1 MGGVLDTVRNTLK
14 TVSYLMYNKYN
25 RETILIDSN
34 AAETLAA
41 IAANGN
47 IVEISRTSLTLLS
60 DAAAADEDLSYMA
73 RKTIDAVDAFEKI
86 MTLNPTIHREFAKEL
101 RRIALSRDILHM
113 TAASLVLLAYYI
125 ETEMLRQKYSDI
137 DITVDDVIGDIFR
150 VFEELHRGI
159 RYRDAY
165 DYDDDP

>member
-1 MGGVLDTVRNTLK
+1 MGGEIREILDTVKGTLK
-14 TVSYLMYNKYN
+14 TISYLMYNKYN
-25 RETILIDSN
+25 RETILIDSS

-47 IVEISRTSLTLLS
+47 IVEISRASLTLLS
-60 DAAAADEDLSYMA
+60 AAADEDLSYTA
-73 RKTIDAVDAFEKI
+73 RKAIDAVDAFEKI
-86 MTLNPTIHREFAKEL
+86 MTLNPTIFSGFAKEL
-101 RRIALSRDILHM
+101 RRIALKRDILHM

-125 ETEMLRQKYSDI
+125 ETEMLREKYGN

-159 RYRDAY
+159 RYRDAF
-165 DYDDDP
+165 DDDDP